1 METEAPAQVKL
12 LFEYTKFHI
21 GLYATLIAA
30 LMGLMKVGVQK
41 VPTTLIPYLKFTLAC
56 FVIAGAAG
64 GVIASSISVD
74 YTPLVR
80 NEAIGPFGIHVL
92 WYRWWAHIEHFAFW
106 IGILVSVVGF
116 LKGSQRAYPGHQTTT
131 SATPAATKSA
141 GGSSKKT

>member
-1 METEAPAQVKL
+1 MPMDAEAPAQIKL

-41 VPTTLIPYLKFTLAC
+41 VPASLIPYLKFTLVF
-56 FVIAGAAG
+56 FVVAGAAG

-92 WYRWWAHIEHFAFW
+92 GYRWWAHIEHLAFW
-106 IGILVSVVGF
+106 IGIVVSVVGF
-116 LKGSQRAYPGHQTTT
+116 LKGSNPSHHL
-131 SATPAATKSA
+131 
-141 GGSSKKT
+141 